1 MENTDQKKSRRIK
14 GRFRW
19 IILLILAG
27 NIIAVGVVSPIVMPH
42 IQVPGETVFGP
53 INLPLLGNFNIT
65 NTLIAIFITDLVLIL
80 MAISVRRATRRGEL
94 FLDGILGTVEMIIGG
109 IYELVEST
117 NKKWASHIFPW
128 VATIILLVVVAN
140 LINLIPG
147 VETIGLIHEPHP
159 GSPVPVYETE
169 ELFSIGDFNVTTITE
184 EIEAGKIVEYNEGGS
199 HQVEVPGMGF
209 VPFVRAGASDLNFTL
224 ALALVSVI
232 MTQVLAV
239 RALGPRYFSKFI
251 DFKRF
256 GQMWTREKLG
266 PFDLIMPFIDIFV
279 GLLEMIAEFA
289 KILSFS
295 FRLFG
300 NIFAGGV
307 LLAVIGTIVPV
318 LVPSVFYVLE
328 LFVGVIQA
336 LVFGILT
343 LVFMSMATQGHDEH
357 EQQEELAG
365 SY

>member
-1 MENTDQKKSRRIK
+1 
-14 GRFRW
+14 
-19 IILLILAG
+19 
-27 NIIAVGVVSPIVMPH
+27 MPH
-42 IQVPGETVFGP
+42 IQVPGEIVFGP

-65 NTLIAIFITDLVLIL
+65 NTLIAIFIADLVLIL

-94 FLDGILGTVEMIIGG
+94 FLNGILGIVEMIIGG

-128 VATIILLVVVAN
+128 VATIILLVLVTN
-140 LINLIPG
+140 FINLIPG
-147 VETIGLIHEPHP
+147 VETFGLIHEPHL
-159 GSPVPVYETE
+159 GSPVYETE
-169 ELFSIGDFNVTTITE
+169 ELFSIGDFTVTTITE

-224 ALALVSVI
+224 ALALISVS
-232 MTQVLAV
+232 MTQVLGV

-318 LVPSVFYVLE
+318 LVPSVFYALE

-357 EQQEELAG
+357 GQQEELAG

>member
-1 MENTDQKKSRRIK
+1 MENTDQKKPRRIK

-19 IILLILAG
+19 IILLLLAA

-42 IQVPGETVFGP
+42 IQVPGEPVFGP
-53 INLPLLGNFNIT
+53 INLPLLGNFYIT

-80 MAISVRRATRRGEL
+80 IAISVRRATRRGEL

-109 IYELVEST
+109 VYELVEST
-117 NKKWASHIFPW
+117 TKKWASHIFPW

-140 LINLIPG
+140 LIELIPG
-147 VETIGLIHEPHP
+147 VESIGLIHEPHP
-159 GSPVPVYETE
+159 ESPVYETE
-169 ELFSIGDFNVTTITE
+169 ELFSIGDFTVTTITE
-184 EIEAGKIVEYNEGGS
+184 EIEAGKIVEHHEGS
-199 HQVEVPGMGF
+199 DHQVEVPGMGF

-224 ALALVSVI
+224 ALALISVT

-239 RALGPRYFSKFI
+239 RALGPHYFSKFL

-307 LLAVIGTIVPV
+307 LLAVIGTILPV
-318 LVPSVFYVLE
+318 LLPSVFYFLE

-343 LVFMSMATQGHDEH
+343 LVFMSMATQGHDDH
-357 EQQEELAG
+357 KQQEELAS